1 MKHRILVAFAA
12 TALSAASLPAQSVGR
27 MVVDDVK
34 RAGEDIWS
42 VWLSPFRGD
51 TRDYLMAAAVLG
63 GSAALSTFDDDV
75 DRWAVENRDRGFL
88 KSLKPIRTGGDFY
101 SLNKATPYVAG
112 LYVVALATKHRGLR
126 DGIFGCLAAYT
137 AGTTL
142 RHQVVYRVIG
152 RDRPD
157 TVRNRPEGETG
168 PPAEQG
174 DQYHFSV
181 PADGWRSH
189 SFPGGHVA
197 TMATCASFFSNR
209 YDAKYIDPPLIAL
222 VAAMGVGRIADR
234 GHWLS
239 DQTVGIAMGYAV
251 GKEVARRQR
260 RRLAAEREGA
270 AAASDRSALMMSPSD
285 QGVVVGWRYT
295 F

>member
-1 MKHRILVAFAA
+1 MKHRILVALAA
-12 TALSAASLPAQSVGR
+12 TVLSATSLPAQSVGR
-27 MVVDDVK
+27 MVADDFK

-51 TRDYLMAAAVLG
+51 ARDYLMAAAVLG
-63 GSAALSTFDDDV
+63 GSAALSPLDDDV
-75 DRWAVENRDRGFL
+75 DRWAVRNRDRGFL
-88 KSLKPIRTGGDFY
+88 KSLEPIRTGGSFY
-101 SLNKATPYVAG
+101 SLNKGTPYVAG

-126 DGIFGCLAAYT
+126 DGIMGCLAAYT

-142 RHQVVYRVIG
+142 RHQVVYRLIG

-168 PPAEQG
+168 PPAVQG

-181 PADGWRSH
+181 PSEGWRSH
-189 SFPGGHVA
+189 SFPGGHVS
-197 TMATCASFFSNR
+197 TMATCASFFSHR

-260 RRLAAEREGA
+260 RRLASERAGA
-270 AAASDRSALMMSPSD
+270 AAAGDRSSLMMSPGD
-285 QGVVVGWRYT
+285 DGVVVGWRFT